1 MARPQV
7 HFMTSNHIYH
17 PLVHPKTK
25 EVNLDFDFPLWQPG
39 KHWAIQLLLSIKKM
53 IHLEPY
59 YKLEGKE
66 NLAWNKEAHIAFVQ
80 NFADGFVDKCASCV
94 RESNEDKLKETND
107 INGETST
114 SLLKF

>member
-1 MARPQV
+1 
-7 HFMTSNHIYH
+7 MTSNHIYH